1 MAENK
6 EMKTLKEELSDLRLA
21 VHATNK
27 SVDRLVFILNND
39 EGTGR
44 MGLVSEVRN
53 LDKDVKEVKKKWM
66 TISSHERLQMPSLRA
81 KSLPMAW
88 LAGLLGLSLH

>member
-1 MAENK
+1 MAE
-6 EMKTLKEELSDLRLA
+6 KTLKEEFSDLR
-21 VHATNK
+21 K

-44 MGLVSEVRN
+44 VGLVSEVRN

-66 TISSHERLQMPSLRA
+66 IISSQERLQMPSLKV

-88 LAGLLGLSLH
+88 LVGFFGLS